1 MQKCIF
7 KMMYIF
13 LHILISVFIYFYIL
27 NYHKCIV
34 MPLFAPVIEEDFLRS
49 QAALLEQ
56 VNNLQPLLDSPHIKG
71 KRSFNIVVWAF

>member
-1 MQKCIF
+1 
-7 KMMYIF
+7 
-13 LHILISVFIYFYIL
+13 
-27 NYHKCIV
+27 

-71 KRSFNIVVWAF
+71 KRSFNIVVVIFYGRFKVALHNHFLIIFHNAHVLWCLNLYIDK